1 MDELN
6 LEPLEPEEIQ
16 VDEVNQSKSWIKQAI
31 ILGFGTLILL
41 VIVGIGFY
49 SLFFS
54 PSDEL
59 IAQPVDFN
67 ITNEPAVAVLSVFNK
82 GNRQIT
88 LAKISP
94 VYYERGHSASIA
106 GYIDAVI
113 ENDTLPR
120 VLNPE
125 EVRLIRLTFRV
136 EKKDLDAHCR
146 PLTDS
151 SHAVTFQEGPP
162 QGQLEG
168 NLGLSW
174 EVLDADGKSYTNN
187 ARLFYYTLVPSPPGY
202 QDTTTLI
209 RSGLISLD
217 PFELCTEGVAEASK

>member
-16 VDEVNQSKSWIKQAI
+16 VDEDNRSKLWLKQAI
-31 ILGFGTLILL
+31 VLGIGALILL
-41 VIVGIGFY
+41 TIVGVCFY
-49 SLFFS
+49 FLFFS
-54 PSDEL
+54 SSDEL

-67 ITNEPAVAVLSVFNK
+67 ITNDPGVAVFSVFNR
-82 GNRQIT
+82 GNRPIT
-88 LAKISP
+88 LEKMNP
-94 VYYERGHSASIA
+94 VYYGRDRSGSVA

-113 ENDTLPR
+113 QSDTLPR
-120 VLNPE
+120 VINPE
-125 EVRLIRLTFRV
+125 EVRLIKMTFRV
-136 EKKDLDAHCR
+136 EKRDLDAYCR

-151 SHAVTFQEGPP
+151 SHVVIFQDGPP

-168 NLGLSW
+168 NLGLAW
-174 EVLDADGKSYTNN
+174 QVLDVDGKTYTSN
-187 ARLFYYTLVPSPPGY
+187 ARLLYYTLVPSPPGY

-217 PFELCTEGVAEASK
+217 PFELLTEEAAESR